1 MCSSGILEADATE
14 IVAVVR
20 GTDAGFA
27 HAGQNVLLDHNPALI
42 ADGGEGTGNGGKID
56 GAPSQLTKN
65 PGLDGGKVIELVV
78 AGAGGD
84 LGLTIFEVH
93 EA

>member
-1 MCSSGILEADATE
+1 MCSSGVLETDATE
-14 IVAVVR
+14 IVAVVG
-20 GTDAGFA
+20 GTDAGFT

-42 ADGGEGTGNGGKID
+42 VDSGEGTGDGGEID
-56 GAPSQLTKN
+56 GASAELTKN
-65 PGLDGGKVIELVV
+65 PSLDSGKVIELLV

-84 LGLTIFEVH
+84 LGLTIFEVY

>member
-1 MCSSGILEADATE
+1 MCSSGVLETDATE
-14 IVAVVR
+14 VVAVVC
-20 GTDAGFA
+20 GTDAGFT
-27 HAGQNVLLDHNPALI
+27 HAGQDVLLDHNPALI

-56 GAPSQLTKN
+56 GASAELTKN
-65 PGLDGGKVIELVV
+65 PGLDGSKVIELVV

-84 LGLTIFEVH
+84 FGLTIFEVY